1 MNTEV
6 IKNLKK
12 TLTGKASNCNLG
24 SAVVS
29 KPRAVLIEALCALH
43 TLLTLIS
50 HTPKL
55 SIKNNKRFQ
64 LRSG

>member
-29 KPRAVLIEALCALH
+29 KPRAVLIEALCASCAYTVDVNFTH
-43 TLLTLIS
+43 TQNY
-50 HTPKL
+50 L
-55 SIKNNKRFQ
+55 SKTTKDFN
-64 LRSG
+64 